1 MLVMAATIVTG
12 VIAFVLPPWF
22 KATGS
27 LLPPAEEEGGFGIAR
42 LLKGAAVP
50 GIKIPTQATPADV
63 FVAVLESRRIN
74 EEIVQRFDLMHRYKK
89 KYREDAVKELKRHVK
104 FKLTDAGTIDLSVE
118 DRSPQIAADILNA
131 YVELLDR
138 FNREVRTTKGRRTRI
153 FVESRLNETKD
164 ALAKS
169 EMILTAYQSTH
180 KAAVLSPEVSTA
192 VETAAR
198 LYAQRAALQIQLGV
212 VRSYSR
218 EGGDEESQIRERLA
232 QLDQQLGALPET
244 GLELARMLREVKTH
258 EQLLLLLTAQYEEA
272 RVDEARDVVSVDVLD
287 PGVPPERKVRP
298 RRGVMIIGAFLLS
311 LAVGVAYALFQP
323 EEPTGPRRLA

>member
-1 MLVMAATIVTG
+1 M
-12 VIAFVLPPWF
+12 IAR
-22 KATGS
+22 
-27 LLPPAEEEGGFGIAR
+27 FGIVFTVVASC
-42 LLKGAAVP
+42 AAVLGQIVPLETYTEEDVRKFVVP
-50 GIKIPTQATPADV
+50 GTTRDA
-63 FVAVLESRRIN
+63 
-74 EEIVQRFDLMHRYKK
+74 IVQRFDLMNRYKK
-89 KYREDAVKELKRHVK
+89 KFREDAVKELKSHVK

-118 DRSPQIAADILNA
+118 DRSPQRAADMLNA

-180 KAAVLSPEVSTA
+180 KAAVLSPEVSTE

-198 LYAQRAALQIQLGV
+198 LYAQRASLQIKLGV

-218 EGGDEESQIRERLA
+218 EGGDEEQQIRERLA

-287 PGVPPERKVRP
+287 PGVAPERKVRP